1 MIADTPAAISHTMIP
16 AGITA
21 SPCTAFAAPRNSGC
35 ISLNRQTLI
44 RNPAKEDSEYTSCTG
59 KLQQKKESLLTQEF
73 PSIGVA
79 RLELAA
85 STSLTWRASQL
96 RYTPAIYSCAL
107 KLCKANYL
115 KRKSY
120 YTESIR

>member
-1 MIADTPAAISHTMIP
+1 MIADTPALYWK
-16 AGITA
+16 TA
-21 SPCTAFAAPRNSGC
+21 T
-35 ISLNRQTLI
+35 
-44 RNPAKEDSEYTSCTG
+44 
-59 KLQQKKESLLTQEF
+59 KKEPLLTQKF
-73 PSIGVA
+73 PLIGVA

-96 RYTPAIYSCAL
+96 RYTPAIDLYAF
-107 KLCKANYL
+107 

>member
-1 MIADTPAAISHTMIP
+1 MIADTPALYWK
-16 AGITA
+16 TA
-21 SPCTAFAAPRNSGC
+21 TKREP
-35 ISLNRQTLI
+35 
-44 RNPAKEDSEYTSCTG
+44 
-59 KLQQKKESLLTQEF
+59 LLTQKF

-96 RYTPAIYSCAL
+96 RYTPAIDLYAF
-107 KLCKANYL
+107 

>member
-1 MIADTPAAISHTMIP
+1 MEKNCNKKGIP
-16 AGITA
+16 AYTGI
-21 SPCTAFAAPRNSGC
+21 
-35 ISLNRQTLI
+35 
-44 RNPAKEDSEYTSCTG
+44 
-59 KLQQKKESLLTQEF
+59 

-96 RYTPAIYSCAL
+96 RYTPAICSCAL
-107 KLCKANYL
+107 KTCDANFL

-120 YTESIR
+120 YTESIQQKQAFFILF

>member
-1 MIADTPAAISHTMIP
+1 MIADTPAAIIHTMIP

-21 SPCTAFAAPRNSGC
+21 RPCTAFAAPRNSGC

-44 RNPAKEDSEYTSCTG
+44 RNPAKEDSEYISCTG
-59 KLQQKKESLLTQEF
+59 KLQRKKEPLLTQEF

-96 RYTPAIYSCAL
+96 RYTPAIDLYAF
-107 KLCKANYL
+107 